1 MSKPSD
7 SAIRTIERELSR
19 LHRSLEAVRRPAA
32 TERFPTMDRAAYVI
46 LDVLRAGPRAV
57 GALAD
62 ELHLDQSTV
71 VRQVA
76 ALERKGLVERSADPA
91 GGRAALVT
99 LTPDG
104 EEQLAEVRAG
114 RAERVGSLL
123 APWPAHDRTEL
134 ARLLVELNA
143 ALDRRLREPPTP

>member
-1 MSKPSD
+1 
-7 SAIRTIERELSR
+7 
-19 LHRSLEAVRRPAA
+19 
-32 TERFPTMDRAAYVI
+32 MDRAAYVI
-46 LDVLRAGPRAV
+46 LDVLHAGPRAV

-76 ALERKGLVERSADPA
+76 ALERKGLVERSA
-91 GGRAALVT
+91 GGRAALVA

-114 RAERVGSLL
+114 RVGALL

-143 ALDRRLREPPTP
+143 ALDRRLREPPTG